1 MKKPEC
7 KVHKEVYYTL
17 TLTSD
22 INGGS
27 KNTYTGR
34 VAGTVLHGMAPN
46 DGRRGAPEDFRWFA
60 GHNETSTVPIAGHV
74 LKKVMTTTTTTVME
88 EEEIL

>member
-22 INGGS
+22 INGGV
-27 KNTYTGR
+27 KNMYTGR
-34 VAGTVLHGMAPN
+34 VAGDVVRGVKPPS
-46 DGRRGAPEDFRWFA
+46 DGSLAWHTGN
-60 GHNETSTVPIAGHV
+60 HNETSTVPIGGHT
-74 LKKVMTTTTTTVME
+74 LKKHTVTEVTTVFE
-88 EEEIL
+88 ETEVIL